1 MRTAAL
7 IGDADRAAVVEQHP
21 FGEHIGE
28 DVEVR
33 ATLGVGQIGARRS
46 PALAAFLRH
55 LIEPDA
61 LLRGAVEIAV
71 DRALQPSRGFDEIVG
86 TGMRILLI
94 ADRKSTRLNS
104 SHSSASRMPSSP

>member
-1 MRTAAL
+1 MMAYDMRISDWSSHVFSSDL
-7 IGDADRAAVVEQHP
+7 P

-28 DVEVR
+28 DVAVR

-55 LIEPDA
+55 LIEADA
-61 LLRGAVEIAV
+61 LLRGVVEIAV
-71 DRALQPSRGFDEIVG
+71 DRDLQPSRGFDEIVG

-94 ADRKSTRLNS
+94 AQDRKSVV
-104 SHSSASRMPSSP
+104 